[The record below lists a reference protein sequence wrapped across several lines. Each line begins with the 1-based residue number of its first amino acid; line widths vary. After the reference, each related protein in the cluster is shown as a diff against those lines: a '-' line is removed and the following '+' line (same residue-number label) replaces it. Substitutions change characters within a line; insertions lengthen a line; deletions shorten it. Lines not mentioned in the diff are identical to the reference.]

1 MLESLGRFMLSLRK
15 GLRVGVVLTLGAYAG
30 AAALAV
36 SLIVLANVDSG
47 RPIFSDISLGGIFW
61 PSLLFFLFTLPI
73 SWLFG
78 APLYWLLRH
87 FNLLRVWVCSV
98 LGGIIGMLVA
108 CAFRLFAHPVEWLP
122 ILWFVLSGAAAGT
135 AAGLLLRRPIT

>member
-1 MLESLGRFMLSLRK
+1 
-15 GLRVGVVLTLGAYAG
+15 
-30 AAALAV
+30 
-36 SLIVLANVDSG
+36 
-47 RPIFSDISLGGIFW
+47 
-61 PSLLFFLFTLPI
+61 LLFFLFTLPI

-78 APLYWLLRH
+78 VPLYWLLRR

-108 CAFRLFAHPVEWLP
+108 CAFWLLVPPVEWLP

-135 AAGLLLRRPIT
+135 GAGWLLQRQVTVRTTAKPC

>member
-1 MLESLGRFMLSLRK
+1 MTNTPALRRGLS
-15 GLRVGVVLTLGAYAG
+15 VGVVLTIGAYVG
-30 AAALAV
+30 AVALAA

-47 RPIFSDISLGGIFW
+47 RPIFSDISLDGIFW

-78 APLYWLLRH
+78 APLYWLLRR

-98 LGGIIGMLVA
+98 LGGIIGMLIA
-108 CAFRLFAHPVEWLP
+108 CAFRLVAPPIEWLP
-122 ILWFVLSGAAAGT
+122 ILWFVVSGAAAGT
-135 AAGLLLRRPIT
+135 GAGLLLRRPIT

>member
-1 MLESLGRFMLSLRK
+1 MTNTPALRRGLS
-15 GLRVGVVLTLGAYAG
+15 VGVVLTIGAYVG
-30 AAALAV
+30 AVALAA

-78 APLYWLLRH
+78 APLYWLLRR

-98 LGGIIGMLVA
+98 LGGIIGMLIA
-108 CAFRLFAHPVEWLP
+108 CAFRLVAPPIEWLP
-122 ILWFVLSGAAAGT
+122 ILWFVVSGAAAGT
-135 AAGLLLRRPIT
+135 GAGLLLRRPIN